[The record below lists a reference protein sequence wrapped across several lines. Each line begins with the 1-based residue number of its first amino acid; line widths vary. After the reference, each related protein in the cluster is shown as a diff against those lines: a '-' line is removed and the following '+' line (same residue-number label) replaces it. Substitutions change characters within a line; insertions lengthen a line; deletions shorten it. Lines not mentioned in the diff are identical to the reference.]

1 MAYPLRV
8 IRLGLWLLRRERASG
23 EWRVLLLA
31 LIIGVGSVSTTGFLG
46 DRLKRAMSEQGAGFL
61 GADLL
66 VTSPRPI
73 EDWPAPAAAT
83 GTLAGSSLATSRALE
98 FASMVSRGDAF
109 QLATL
114 RAVDANYPVRGVVRI
129 AERPFEPGVPRPAQP
144 PPGAIYVEPSL
155 LPLLSASVGDSVQ
168 IGEATFRIAGLV
180 AEEPGQLGGVFG
192 LAPRVFLRADEVER
206 TRVLQPGSRLTYLYQ
221 FAGEPD
227 RLAAFG
233 AALKPTLDSTQRLI
247 GSREG
252 IETLRGAFANAD
264 RYIQLTALISLL
276 LSVAAIAIAAHHHAL
291 RHYDQAA
298 LLRCFGATT
307 GQLRTLYAVQL
318 LTLGLLGSL
327 VGVVIGALMQQALAG
342 LILPDAVTRLPS
354 LGLAPVGVAVASG
367 LLALAGAAL
376 PALMRLIRVPPL
388 RVLRR
393 DLPPLPVTA
402 WLGAA
407 VSGSALLG
415 LIAWYA
421 GDVKLVG
428 VFVGALAALVGVL
441 ILLARLALVAGR
453 GVQRMAH
460 GPLRFGLAQ
469 LLRHRFDSTLQL
481 GAFTLALFLVA
492 LLALVRSD
500 LIAGWQQQ
508 LPPQAP
514 NYFLVN
520 IAPHQQQAVAAYLS
534 QHRLKASALYPMVR
548 GRLVSKNGT
557 PIAETLP
564 EDARD
569 SNTLRRELNLTWTA
583 TLPANNTILAGRWHG
598 ERSAAA
604 SVKGMPKVGN
614 PLSAKAD
621 AELTPPAGAP
631 LLRSDPSAAP
641 VKGTPAGAP
650 LLRSDPSAALSV
662 ESGMAERLNLA
673 IGDQL
678 AFQIGDQTIAARITS
693 IRSVKWDSMQPNFF
707 VIFAPGQLDA
717 LPASFIASVY
727 VPPDATGV
735 LPGFVKAFPGI
746 TVLALDKLIANIE
759 AVFAQIIGAIQLLLG
774 FLLAAG
780 MAVVV
785 ATLLASLDARQQE
798 AVLLRT
804 LGAQRAYLAKGLWSE
819 FIALGLLAGLLAS
832 ACAEIAMALIADRLF
847 ELPLRLHPWL
857 WLALPLGGALL
868 VGMSGWLTTR
878 HIIRVPPMQS
888 IRALG

>member
-1 MAYPLRV
+1 MTFL
-8 IRLGLWLLRRERASG
+8 RLGLWLLQRERSSG

-46 DRLKRAMSEQGAGFL
+46 DRLKRAMSDQGASFL

-73 EDWPAPAAAT
+73 ENWPT
-83 GTLAGSSLATSRALE
+83 FSVKKNVLTTRSLATSRALE
-98 FASMVSRGDAF
+98 FPSMLARGDAF

-114 RAVDANYPVRGVVRI
+114 RAVDDSYPLRGSVRI
-129 AERPFEPGVPRPAQP
+129 APRPFATGVVRPAQP
-144 PPGAIYVEPSL
+144 PPGEIYVAPDL
-155 LPLLSASVGDSVQ
+155 LPLLSANVGDRVQ
-168 IGEATFRIAGLV
+168 IGEASFTIAGVV

-192 LAPRVFLRADEVER
+192 LAPRVFMRADEVEK
-206 TRVLQPGSRLTYLYQ
+206 TKVLQPGSRVTYLYQ
-221 FAGEPD
+221 FAGKPAP
-227 RLAAFG
+227 LAAFS

-252 IETLRGAFANAD
+252 VETLRGAFANAD

-276 LSVAAIAIAAHHHAL
+276 LSVAAIAIAAHRHAL

-307 GQLRTLYAVQL
+307 AQLRTLYAVQL
-318 LTLGLLGSL
+318 LALGLLGSL
-327 VGVVIGALMQQALAG
+327 LGVAIGAIAQQALAI
-342 LILPDAVTRLPS
+342 LILPNAVTRLPT
-354 LGLAPVGVAVASG
+354 LGLAPVGAAVASG
-367 LLALAGAAL
+367 LLALAGASL

-393 DLPPLPVTA
+393 DLPPLPLAA
-402 WLGAA
+402 WISAA
-407 VSGSALLG
+407 VSGSALLL

-421 GDVKLVG
+421 GDAKLVG
-428 VFVGALAALVGVL
+428 IFVGALAGLIGVL
-441 ILLARLALVAGR
+441 ILLARLALLAGR
-453 GVQRMAH
+453 SVQRMAH

-500 LIAGWQQQ
+500 LIAGWRQQ

-520 IAPHQQQAVAAYLS
+520 IAPYQQQLVANFLS
-534 QHRLKASALYPMVR
+534 EHHLKASALYPMVR
-548 GRLVSKNGT
+548 GRLTTRNGA
-557 PIAETLP
+557 PIASTLP
-564 EDARD
+564 PEARD
-569 SNTLRRELNLTWTA
+569 SNSLRRELNLTWTA
-583 TLPANNTILAGRWHG
+583 TLPANNAVLSGHWHG
-598 ERSAAA
+598 NR
-604 SVKGMPKVGN
+604 N
-614 PLSAKAD
+614 
-621 AELTPPAGAP
+621 AP
-631 LLRSDPSAAP
+631 EI
-641 VKGTPAGAP
+641 
-650 LLRSDPSAALSV
+650 SV
-662 ESGMAERLNLA
+662 ESGMAERLHLVL
-673 IGDQL
+673 GDL
-678 AFQIGDQTIAARITS
+678 LGFQVGDQTITARITS

-717 LPASFIASVY
+717 LPASSIASVY
-727 VPPDATGV
+727 VPPSAAGV
-735 LPGFVKAFPGI
+735 LPGFVKAFPGV

-759 AVFAQIIGAIQLLLG
+759 AVFDQIIGAIQLLLG

-780 MAVVV
+780 MAVVI

-804 LGAQRAYLAKGLWSE
+804 LGAQRAYLAKSLLSE
-819 FIALGLLAGLLAS
+819 FLALGLLAGLLAS
-832 ACAEIAMALIADRLF
+832 ACAEIAMALIAERLF
-847 ELPLRLHPWL
+847 ELPLHPHPWL
-857 WLALPLGGALL
+857 WIALPLAGALL

-878 HIIRVPPMQS
+878 HITRVPPMQS
-888 IRALG
+888 IRALN

>member
-1 MAYPLRV
+1 MRV
-8 IRLGLWLLRRERASG
+8 LRLGLWLLRRERASG

-46 DRLKRAMSEQGAGFL
+46 DRIKRAMSEQGARFL

-73 EDWPAPAAAT
+73 DAWPGHALRT
-83 GTLAGSSLATSRALE
+83 SSALE

-114 RAVDANYPVRGVVRI
+114 RAVDAAYPLRGEVRI
-129 AERPFEPGVPRPAQP
+129 ADRPFEAGTQRPAMP
-144 PPGAIYVEPSL
+144 PPGTVYADQEL
-155 LPLLSASVGDSVQ
+155 LTLLNAQVGDAVL
-168 IGEATFRIAGLV
+168 IGEATFRIAGV
-180 AEEPGQLGGVFG
+180 VVEEPGQLAGVFG
-192 LAPRVFLRADEVER
+192 FAPRVFLRADDVSQ

-227 RLAAFG
+227 PLAAF
-233 AALKPTLDSTQRLI
+233 ADALKTRLDSTQRLM

-252 IETLRGAFANAD
+252 VETLRGAFANAD
-264 RYIQLTALISLL
+264 RYLQLTALISLL
-276 LSVAAIAIAAHHHAL
+276 LSVAAIAIAAHRHAL

-298 LLRCFGATT
+298 LLRCMGATT
-307 GQLRTLYAVQL
+307 AQLRTLYAVQL
-318 LTLGLLGSL
+318 LTLGLLGS
-327 VGVVIGALMQQALAG
+327 VAGVAIGALMQQALAG
-342 LILPDAVTRLPS
+342 LILPESVARLPS
-354 LGLAPVGVAVASG
+354 LGAAPVGVAVVSG
-367 LLALAGAAL
+367 LLALAGASL

-393 DLPPLPVTA
+393 DLPPLPVAA
-402 WLGAA
+402 WLSALA
-407 VSGSALLG
+407 SGSALLI

-421 GDVKLVG
+421 GDARLVG
-428 VFVGALAALVGVL
+428 IFVGALAALVGVL
-441 ILLARLALVAGR
+441 ILLARLALMAGH
-453 GVQRMAH
+453 GVQKISY

-500 LIAGWQQQ
+500 LVDGWRQQ
-508 LPPQAP
+508 LPENAP

-520 IAPHQQQAVAAYLS
+520 IAPHQQEAVAAYLS
-534 QHRLKASALYPMVR
+534 QHRLEASALYPMVR
-548 GRLVSKNGT
+548 GRLVSKDGV
-557 PIAETLP
+557 PIADTLP
-564 EDARD
+564 PEKRD
-569 SNTLRRELNLTWTA
+569 SNSLRRELNLTWTA
-583 TLPANNTILAGRWHG
+583 TLPANNAVLAGTWHG
-598 ERSAAA
+598 ERRAAA
-604 SVKGMPKVGN
+604 PVKG
-614 PLSAKAD
+614 
-621 AELTPPAGAP
+621 TPVGAP
-631 LLRSDPSAAP
+631 LLRSDP
-641 VKGTPAGAP
+641 PAEI
-650 LLRSDPSAALSV
+650 SV
-662 ESGMAERLNLA
+662 ESGMAERL
-673 IGDQL
+673 QL
-678 AFQIGDQTIAARITS
+678 AVGDSLGFQVGDQTLAARITS

-707 VIFAPGQLDA
+707 VIFAPGQLDD
-717 LPASFIASVY
+717 LPASSIASVY
-727 VPPDATGV
+727 VPPDDAGV
-735 LPGFVKAFPGI
+735 LPGFVKTFPGI

-785 ATLLASLDARQQE
+785 ATLLASLDARRQE

-819 FIALGLLAGLLAS
+819 FIALGVLAGLLAS
-832 ACAEIAMALIADRLF
+832 VCAEIAMALIAERLF
-847 ELPLRLHPWL
+847 DLPLRLHPWL
-857 WLALPLGGALL
+857 WLALPAAGALL

-878 HIIRVPPMQS
+878 HITRVPPMQS

>member
-1 MAYPLRV
+1 MNFL
-8 IRLGLWLLRRERASG
+8 RLGLWLLRRERTSG

-31 LIIGVGSVSTTGFLG
+31 LVIGVGSVSTTGFLG
-46 DRLKRAMSEQGAGFL
+46 DRMKRAMSEQGAAFL

-73 EDWPAPAAAT
+73 ETWPGPA
-83 GTLAGSSLATSRALE
+83 LRTSQALE

-114 RAVDANYPVRGVVRI
+114 RAVDAAYPLRGAVRI
-129 AERPFEPGVPRPAQP
+129 ADRPFETGTARPAQP
-144 PPGAIYVEPSL
+144 PPGAIYVEASL
-155 LPLLSASVGDSVQ
+155 LPLLEAQVGDPVQ
-168 IGEATFRIAGLV
+168 IGEASFRIAGVV

-227 RLAAFG
+227 QLAAFS
-233 AALKPTLDSTQRLI
+233 AALKPALDTTQRLI

-252 IETLRGAFANAD
+252 VETLRGAFANAD

-276 LSVAAIAIAAHHHAL
+276 LSVAAIAIAAHRHAL

-298 LLRCFGATT
+298 LLRCLGATT
-307 GQLRTLYAVQL
+307 AQLRTLYAAQL

-327 VGVVIGALMQQALAG
+327 VGVAIGALMQQALAL
-342 LILPDAVTRLPS
+342 LILPDAATRLPA
-354 LGLAPVGVAVASG
+354 LGLAPVGAAIVSG
-367 LLALAGAAL
+367 LLALAGASL

-393 DLPPLPVTA
+393 DLPPLPVGA
-402 WLGAA
+402 WVSAA
-407 VSGSALLG
+407 VSGSALLL

-421 GDVKLVG
+421 GDARLVG
-428 VFVGALAALVGVL
+428 VFVAALAGLVGVL
-441 ILLARLALVAGR
+441 ALLARLALLAG
-453 GVQRMAH
+453 GSVQRMAH

-500 LIAGWQQQ
+500 LVAGWRQQ
-508 LPPQAP
+508 LPPDAP

-520 IAPHQQQAVAAYLS
+520 IAPHQQQAVTAYLA
-534 QHRLKASALYPMVR
+534 QHRLQASALYPMVR

-564 EDARD
+564 EASRD
-569 SNTLRRELNLTWTA
+569 SNTLRRELNLTWTT
-583 TLPANNTILAGRWHG
+583 TLPANNVVLAGEWHG
-598 ERSAAA
+598 ERRAA
-604 SVKGMPKVGN
+604 
-614 PLSAKAD
+614 
-621 AELTPPAGAP
+621 EI
-631 LLRSDPSAAP
+631 
-641 VKGTPAGAP
+641 
-650 LLRSDPSAALSV
+650 SV
-662 ESGMAERLNLA
+662 ESGMAERLGLVV
-673 IGDQL
+673 GDEL
-678 AFQIGDQTIAARITS
+678 GFQVGDQTLAARITS
-693 IRSVKWDSMQPNFF
+693 LRSVKWDSMQPNFF

-717 LPASFIASVY
+717 LPASSIASVH
-727 VPPDATGV
+727 VPPGATGV

-746 TVLALDKLIANIE
+746 TLLALDKLIANIE
-759 AVFAQIIGAIQLLLG
+759 AVFDQIIGAIQLLLG

-819 FIALGLLAGLLAS
+819 FLALGLLAGLLAS

-847 ELPLRLHPWL
+847 ELPVRLHPWL
-857 WLALPLGGALL
+857 WLALPAAGALL
-868 VGMSGWLTTR
+868 VGASGWLTTR
-878 HIIRVPPMQS
+878 HITRVPPMQS

>member
-1 MAYPLRV
+1 MIYL
-8 IRLGLWLLRRERASG
+8 RLGLWLLQRERASG

-46 DRLKRAMSEQGAGFL
+46 DRLKRAMSEQGASFL

-73 EDWPAPAAAT
+73 ETWPAP
-83 GTLAGSSLATSRALE
+83 TLKNSKLKTSPLATSQALE
-98 FASMVSRGDAF
+98 FSSMVAKGDAF

-114 RAVDANYPVRGVVRI
+114 RAVDAAYPLRGTVRI
-129 AERPFEPGVPRPAQP
+129 ADRPFAAGTPRPAQP

-155 LPLLSASVGDSVQ
+155 LPLLSASVGDRVQ
-168 IGEATFRIAGLV
+168 IGEAHFTIAGVV

-192 LAPRVFLRADEVER
+192 FAPRVFMRADDVEQ

-221 FAGEPD
+221 FAGAPD
-227 RLAAFG
+227 QLAAFS
-233 AALKPTLDSTQRLI
+233 AALKATLDSTQRLI

-252 IETLRGAFANAD
+252 VETLRGAFANAD

-276 LSVAAIAIAAHHHAL
+276 LSVAAIAIAAHRHAL

-307 GQLRTLYAVQL
+307 AQLRTLYAVQL

-327 VGVVIGALMQQALAG
+327 LGVAIGAVMQQALVG
-342 LILPDAVTRLPS
+342 LILPDAATRLPS
-354 LGLAPVGVAVASG
+354 LGLAPVGVAVVSG
-367 LLALAGAAL
+367 LLALAGASL

-393 DLPPLPVTA
+393 DLPPLPVAA
-402 WLGAA
+402 WISAA
-407 VSGSALLG
+407 VSGSALLA

-421 GDVKLVG
+421 GDARLVG
-428 VFVGALAALVGVL
+428 VFVGALAGLIGVL
-441 ILLARLALVAGR
+441 TLLARLALVAGR

-460 GPLRFGLAQ
+460 GPVRFGLAQ

-500 LIAGWQQQ
+500 LIAGWRQQ

-520 IAPHQQQAVAAYLS
+520 IAPHQQEAVAAYLS
-534 QHRLKASALYPMVR
+534 QHRLKASTLYPMVR

-564 EDARD
+564 EGARD
-569 SNTLRRELNLTWTA
+569 TNTLRRELNLTWTA
-583 TLPANNTILAGRWHG
+583 TLPANNVVLAGRWHG
-598 ERSAAA
+598 DQRAAA
-604 SVKGMPKVGN
+604 PVKGT
-614 PLSAKAD
+614 PL
-621 AELTPPAGAP
+621 GAP
-631 LLRSDPSAAP
+631 LLHSDPSAAP
-641 VKGTPAGAP
+641 VKGTPVGAP
-650 LLRSDPSAALSV
+650 PLRSDPSAEISV

-673 IGDQL
+673 VGDEL
-678 AFQIGDQTIAARITS
+678 GFQIGDQTLAARITS
-693 IRSVKWDSMQPNFF
+693 LRSVKWDSMQPNFF

-717 LPASFIASVY
+717 LPASSIASVY
-727 VPPDATGV
+727 VPPNAAGV
-735 LPGFVKAFPGI
+735 LPGFVKTFPGI

-759 AVFAQIIGAIQLLLG
+759 AVFTQIIGAIQLLLG

-780 MAVVV
+780 MAVVI

-832 ACAEIAMALIADRLF
+832 ACAEIAMALIANRLF

-857 WLALPLGGALL
+857 WLVLPLAGALL

-878 HIIRVPPMQS
+878 HITRVPPMQS
-888 IRALG
+888 IRALN

>member
-1 MAYPLRV
+1 MTFA
-8 IRLGLWLLRRERASG
+8 RLGLWLLRRERASG

-46 DRLKRAMSEQGAGFL
+46 DRIKRAMSEQGASFL
-61 GADLL
+61 GADLM

-73 EDWPAPAAAT
+73 EDWPVPAVESGAPA
-83 GTLAGSSLATSRALE
+83 SRPLATSRALE

-114 RAVDANYPVRGVVRI
+114 RAVDADYPLRGVVRI
-129 AERPFEPGVPRPAQP
+129 ADRPFEPGAARPAQP

-168 IGEATFRIAGLV
+168 IGEATFRIAGIV

-192 LAPRVFLRADEVER
+192 LAPRVFLRADEVET

-221 FAGEPD
+221 FAGEPEQ
-227 RLAAFG
+227 LAAFS
-233 AALKPTLDSTQRLI
+233 AALKPALDSTQRLI

-252 IETLRGAFANAD
+252 VETLRGAFANAD

-307 GQLRTLYAVQL
+307 AQLRTLYAVQL

-327 VGVVIGALMQQALAG
+327 AGVAIGALTQQALAG
-342 LILPDAVTRLPS
+342 LILPGAVTQLPS
-354 LGLAPVGVAVASG
+354 LGLAPVGVAIASG
-367 LLALAGAAL
+367 LLALAGASL

-393 DLPPLPVTA
+393 DLPPLPVAA
-402 WLGAA
+402 WLSAA
-407 VSGSALLG
+407 VSGSALLL

-421 GDVKLVG
+421 GDAKLVG
-428 VFVGALAALVGVL
+428 GFVGALIALVGVL

-453 GVQRMAH
+453 GVQRLSH

-534 QHRLKASALYPMVR
+534 EHRLEASALYPMVR
-548 GRLVSKNGT
+548 GRLVSKDGV

-583 TLPANNTILAGRWHG
+583 TLPANNVVLAGRWHG
-598 ERSAAA
+598 
-604 SVKGMPKVGN
+604 
-614 PLSAKAD
+614 
-621 AELTPPAGAP
+621 
-631 LLRSDPSAAP
+631 SDPSAAP
-641 VKGTPAGAP
+641 VKGTPVGAP
-650 LLRSDPSAALSV
+650 LPSSDPSAEISV

-673 IGDQL
+673 VGDQL
-678 AFQIGDQTIAARITS
+678 GFQIGDQTLAARITS

-717 LPASFIASVY
+717 LPASAIASVY

-735 LPGFVKAFPGI
+735 LPGFVKTFPGI

-832 ACAEIAMALIADRLF
+832 ACAEIAMALIANRLF

-857 WLALPLGGALL
+857 WLVLPLGGALL

-878 HIIRVPPMQS
+878 HITRVPPMQS
-888 IRALG
+888 IRALN

>member
-1 MAYPLRV
+1 MTFL
-8 IRLGLWLLRRERASG
+8 RLGLWLLRRERASG

-46 DRLKRAMSEQGAGFL
+46 DRIKRAMSEQGARFL

-73 EDWPAPAAAT
+73 DAWPGHALRT
-83 GTLAGSSLATSRALE
+83 SSALE

-114 RAVDANYPVRGVVRI
+114 RAVDAAYPLRGEVRI
-129 AERPFEPGVPRPAQP
+129 ADHPFEAGAPRPAMP
-144 PPGAIYVEPSL
+144 PPGAVYADQEL
-155 LPLLSASVGDSVQ
+155 LTLLNAQVGDAVQ
-168 IGEATFRIAGLV
+168 IGEAAFRIAGV
-180 AEEPGQLGGVFG
+180 VVEEPGQLAGVFG
-192 LAPRVFLRADEVER
+192 FAPRVFLRADDVSQ

-221 FAGEPD
+221 FAGEPYP
-227 RLAAFG
+227 LAAFG
-233 AALKPTLDSTQRLI
+233 RALKPKLDSTQRLI

-252 IETLRGAFANAD
+252 VETLRGAFANAD
-264 RYIQLTALISLL
+264 RYLQLTALISLL
-276 LSVAAIAIAAHHHAL
+276 LSVAAIAIAAHRHAL

-298 LLRCFGATT
+298 LLRCMGATT
-307 GQLRTLYAVQL
+307 AQLRTLYAVQL
-318 LTLGLLGSL
+318 LTLGLLGS
-327 VGVVIGALMQQALAG
+327 VAGVAIGALMQQALAG
-342 LILPDAVTRLPS
+342 LILPEAVTRLPS
-354 LGLAPVGVAVASG
+354 LGVAPVGVAVVSG
-367 LLALAGAAL
+367 LLALAGASL

-393 DLPPLPVTA
+393 DLPPLPAAA
-402 WLGAA
+402 WLSAS
-407 VSGSALLG
+407 VSASALLI

-421 GDVKLVG
+421 GDARLVAG
-428 VFVGALAALVGVL
+428 FVGALAALLAVL

-453 GVQRMAH
+453 GVQKISH
-460 GPLRFGLAQ
+460 GPVRFGLAQ
-469 LLRHRFDSTLQL
+469 MLRHRFDSTLQL

-500 LIAGWQQQ
+500 LVAGWRQQ
-508 LPPQAP
+508 LPPEAP

-520 IAPHQQQAVAAYLS
+520 IAPHQQDAVAAYLS

-548 GRLVSKNGT
+548 GRLVSKDGR

-564 EDARD
+564 PEARD

-583 TLPANNTILAGRWHG
+583 TLPANNAVLAGTWHG
-598 ERSAAA
+598 ERRGAAP
-604 SVKGMPKVGN
+604 VKGMPKVGN

-621 AELTPPAGAP
+621 AELAPPAGAP
-631 LLRSDPSAAP
+631 LLRSDPSAEI
-641 VKGTPAGAP
+641 
-650 LLRSDPSAALSV
+650 SV

-673 IGDQL
+673 IGDTL
-678 AFQIGDQTIAARITS
+678 GFESGDQTLAARITS

-717 LPASFIASVY
+717 LPASSIASVY

-735 LPGFVKAFPGI
+735 LPGFVKTFPGI
-746 TVLALDKLIANIE
+746 TILALDKLIANIE

-819 FIALGLLAGLLAS
+819 FIALGVLAGLLAS
-832 ACAEIAMALIADRLF
+832 VCAEIAMALIAERLF

-857 WLALPLGGALL
+857 WLALPLAGALL

-878 HIIRVPPMQS
+878 HITRVPPMQS
-888 IRALG
+888 IRVLG

>member
-1 MAYPLRV
+1 MSFS
-8 IRLGLWLLRRERASG
+8 RLGLWLLRRERSSG

-46 DRLKRAMSEQGAGFL
+46 DRIKRAMSEQGASFL

-73 EDWPAPAAAT
+73 ESWPDH
-83 GTLAGSSLATSRALE
+83 TLRTSSALE

-114 RAVDANYPVRGVVRI
+114 RAVDAAYPLRGSVRI
-129 AERPFEPGVPRPAQP
+129 ADRPFETGTPRPAQP
-144 PPGAIYVEPSL
+144 PPGAIYVDQEL
-155 LPLLSASVGDSVQ
+155 LALLNAQVGETVQ
-168 IGEATFRIAGLV
+168 IGEATFRIAGVV

-192 LAPRVFLRADEVER
+192 FAPRVFLRTDEIGQ
-206 TRVLQPGSRLTYLYQ
+206 THVLQPGSRLTYLYQ

-227 RLAAFG
+227 SLSVFSG
-233 AALKPTLDSTQRLI
+233 ALKPVLDSTQRVI

-252 IETLRGAFANAD
+252 VETLRGAFANAD

-307 GQLRTLYAVQL
+307 AQLRTLYAVQL
-318 LTLGLLGSL
+318 LTLGLLGSAL
-327 VGVVIGALMQQALAG
+327 GVAIGALMQQALVG
-342 LILPDAVTRLPS
+342 LILPDAATRLPS
-354 LGLAPVGVAVASG
+354 LGLAPVGVAVVSG
-367 LLALAGAAL
+367 LLALAGASL

-393 DLPPLPVTA
+393 DLPPLPVAA
-402 WLGAA
+402 WISAVASGA
-407 VSGSALLG
+407 VLLL

-421 GDVKLVG
+421 GDAKLVG
-428 VFVGALAALVGVL
+428 IFVGALVALVGVL

-453 GVQRMAH
+453 GVQKISY

-500 LIAGWQQQ
+500 LIDGWRQQ
-508 LPPQAP
+508 LPPQSP

-520 IAPHQQQAVAAYLS
+520 IAPHQQQPVAAYLS
-534 QHRLKASALYPMVR
+534 QHRLQASALYPMVR
-548 GRLVSKNGT
+548 GRLTSKNGQ

-564 EDARD
+564 PDARD

-583 TLPANNTILAGRWHG
+583 TLPPNNTVLAGRWHG
-598 ERSAAA
+598 ERRAPAP
-604 SVKGMPKVGN
+604 VKGMPKVGN

-621 AELTPPAGAP
+621 AELTPPVGTP
-631 LLRSDPSAAP
+631 LLRSDPSAEI
-641 VKGTPAGAP
+641 
-650 LLRSDPSAALSV
+650 SV
-662 ESGMAERLNLA
+662 ESGMAERLHLA
-673 IGDQL
+673 VGDTL
-678 AFQIGDQTIAARITS
+678 GFQVGDQTLAARITS

-717 LPASFIASVY
+717 LPASSIASVY
-727 VPPDATGV
+727 VPPDAAGV
-735 LPGFVKAFPGI
+735 LPGFIKTFPGI

-759 AVFAQIIGAIQLLLG
+759 AVFAQIIRAIQLLLG

-819 FIALGLLAGLLAS
+819 FIALGVLAGLLAS
-832 ACAEIAMALIADRLF
+832 VCAEIAMALIADRLF
-847 ELPLRLHPWL
+847 DLPVRLHPWL
-857 WLALPLGGALL
+857 WLALPAAGALL

-878 HIIRVPPMQS
+878 HITRVPPMQS
-888 IRALG
+888 IRALN

>member
-1 MAYPLRV
+1 MIFL
-8 IRLGLWLLRRERASG
+8 RLGLWLLRRERASG

-46 DRLKRAMSEQGAGFL
+46 DRLKRAMSEQGADFL

-73 EDWPAPAAAT
+73 ADWPSLPVENSAPA
-83 GTLAGSSLATSRALE
+83 LATSQALE

-114 RAVDANYPVRGVVRI
+114 RAVDASYPVRGVVRI
-129 AERPFEPGVPRPAQP
+129 ADRPFEPGVPRPAQP

-155 LPLLSASVGDSVQ
+155 LPLLSAGVGDSVR
-168 IGEATFRIAGLV
+168 IGEASFRIAGIV
-180 AEEPGQLGGVFG
+180 AEEPGQLGNVFG

-227 RLAAFG
+227 RLVVFG

-252 IETLRGAFANAD
+252 VETLRGAFANAD

-307 GQLRTLYAVQL
+307 AQLRTLYAVQL

-327 VGVVIGALMQQALAG
+327 AGVAIGALMQQALAG

-393 DLPPLPVTA
+393 DLPPLPVAA

-407 VSGSALLG
+407 ISGSALLG

-428 VFVGALAALVGVL
+428 VFVGALTALVGVL

-514 NYFLVN
+514 NHFLVN

-583 TLPANNTILAGRWHG
+583 TLPANNVVLAGRWHG
-598 ERSAAA
+598 ERSA
-604 SVKGMPKVGN
+604 G
-614 PLSAKAD
+614 
-621 AELTPPAGAP
+621 
-631 LLRSDPSAAP
+631 
-641 VKGTPAGAP
+641 
-650 LLRSDPSAALSV
+650 SDPSAALSV

-673 IGDQL
+673 IGDTL
-678 AFQIGDQTIAARITS
+678 GFQIGDQTLAARITS

-707 VIFAPGQLDA
+707 VIFAPGLLDA
-717 LPASFIASVY
+717 LPASSIASVY

-832 ACAEIAMALIADRLF
+832 ACAELAMALIADRLF
-847 ELPLRLHPWL
+847 DLPLRPHPWL
-857 WLALPLGGALL
+857 WLALPLAGALL

-878 HIIRVPPMQS
+878 HITRVPPMQS

>member
-1 MAYPLRV
+1 MSFA
-8 IRLGLWLLRRERASG
+8 RLGLWLLRRERASG

-46 DRLKRAMSEQGAGFL
+46 DRIKRAMSEQGAGFL

-73 EDWPAPAAAT
+73 DAWPIH
-83 GTLAGSSLATSRALE
+83 TLKTSSALE

-114 RAVDANYPVRGVVRI
+114 RAVDAAYPLRGEVRI
-129 AERPFEPGVPRPAQP
+129 ADRPFETGTPRPAQP
-144 PPGAIYVEPSL
+144 PPGTVYVDQEL
-155 LPLLSASVGDSVQ
+155 LTLLNAEVGDAVQ
-168 IGEATFRIAGLV
+168 IGEATFRIAGV
-180 AEEPGQLGGVFG
+180 VVEEPGQLGGVFG
-192 LAPRVFLRADEVER
+192 FAPRVFLRADEIEA

-221 FAGEPD
+221 FAGEPEP
-227 RLAAFG
+227 LSNFS
-233 AALKPTLDSTQRLI
+233 AALKPTLETTQRLI
-247 GSREG
+247 GSRDG
-252 IETLRGAFANAD
+252 VETLRGAFANAD
-264 RYIQLTALISLL
+264 RYLQLTALISLL
-276 LSVAAIAIAAHHHAL
+276 LSVAAIAIAAHRHAL

-298 LLRCFGATT
+298 LLRCMGATT
-307 GQLRTLYAVQL
+307 AQLRVLYAVQL

-327 VGVVIGALMQQALAG
+327 AGVAIGALMQQALAG

-354 LGLAPVGVAVASG
+354 LGLAPIGVAVASG
-367 LLALAGAAL
+367 LLALAGASL

-393 DLPPLPVTA
+393 DLPPLPAAA
-402 WLGAA
+402 WISAT
-407 VSGSALLG
+407 VSGSALMI

-421 GDVKLVG
+421 GDARLVAG
-428 VFVGALAALVGVL
+428 FVGALAALVAVL
-441 ILLARLALVAGR
+441 VLLARLALVAGR
-453 GVQRMAH
+453 GVQKISY

-469 LLRHRFDSTLQL
+469 MLRHRFDSMLQL

-500 LIAGWQQQ
+500 LVDGWRQQ
-508 LPPQAP
+508 LPENAP

-520 IAPHQQQAVAAYLS
+520 IAPHQQDAVAAYLAE
-534 QHRLKASALYPMVR
+534 HRLEASELYPMVR

-557 PIAETLP
+557 PIADTLP
-564 EDARD
+564 PEARD
-569 SNTLRRELNLTWTA
+569 TNTLRRELNLTWTA
-583 TLPANNTILAGRWHG
+583 TLPANNVLLAGTWHG
-598 ERSAAA
+598 ERR
-604 SVKGMPKVGN
+604 V
-614 PLSAKAD
+614 
-621 AELTPPAGAP
+621 AEI
-631 LLRSDPSAAP
+631 
-641 VKGTPAGAP
+641 
-650 LLRSDPSAALSV
+650 SV

-673 IGDQL
+673 LGDTLGFESGDQK
-678 AFQIGDQTIAARITS
+678 IAARISS
-693 IRSVKWDSMQPNFF
+693 IRSVKWESMQPNFF
-707 VIFAPGQLDA
+707 VIFAPGPLDT
-717 LPASFIASVY
+717 LPASSIASVY
-727 VPPDATGV
+727 VPPDAAGM
-735 LPGFVKAFPGI
+735 LPGFVKTFPGI
-746 TVLALDKLIANIE
+746 TILALDKLIANIE

-819 FIALGLLAGLLAS
+819 FIALGVLDGLLAS
-832 ACAEIAMALIADRLF
+832 VCAEIAMALIAERLF
-847 ELPLRLHPWL
+847 ELPVRLHPWL
-857 WLALPLGGALL
+857 WLALPAAGALL

-878 HIIRVPPMQS
+878 HITRVPPMQS